1 VIDAVVEHFRLGR
14 SLAPAV
20 RVPGGLSNELWRVVT
35 ESGRYAVKRMVASVD
50 RPDFVANIE
59 ASSQIE
65 RRACAGGV
73 PMPRPIAEPVSGGAL
88 ARVGESLVRVHEWVD
103 PTPGDISVLEVM
115 GLLGRIHAVG
125 GPRLDERR
133 SGVWESHR
141 WGQEITVLAARVA
154 ARTPARLL
162 AVDSHRDLDRKNVL
176 RSEHDVLALDWDA
189 AGPVPMVQEVVA
201 VALDWGAPIR
211 SLSGLRLMPIGRL
224 LASSCPPSRG
234 CSGPGWPGRA
244 SGSITTLTT
253 ASTPSSGGTRSRPR
267 AIASAAWPPR
277 SMNCSTLCGH
287 EAHSGSTGNGSM
299 SSGPLFLTLLTAE
312 LTA

>member
-201 VALDWGAPIR
+201 VALDWGGTDPVAFRAAVDAYRSAPGIELPAEPWVFGAWVAGQGEWLDYNADHR
-211 SLSGLRLMPIGRL
+211 FDTELGRDEVTAARDRLSGLAASIDEL
-224 LASSCPPSRG
+224 LDAL
-234 CSGPGWPGRA
+234 RA
-244 SGSITTLTT
+244 
-253 ASTPSSGGTRSRPR
+253 
-267 AIASAAWPPR
+267 
-277 SMNCSTLCGH
+277 
-287 EAHSGSTGNGSM
+287 
-299 SSGPLFLTLLTAE
+299 
-312 LTA
+312 